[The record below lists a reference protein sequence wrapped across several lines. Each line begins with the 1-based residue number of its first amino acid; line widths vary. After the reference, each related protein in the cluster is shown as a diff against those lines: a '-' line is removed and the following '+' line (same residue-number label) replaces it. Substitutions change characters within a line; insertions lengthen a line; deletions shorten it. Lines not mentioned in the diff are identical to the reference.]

1 MNNRK
6 IIVWVLD
13 NLIWFLLLATVI
25 IFSLLSDHFLTEIN
39 LTNIV
44 IHAAVI
50 GILVV
55 GQAFTLITGNFDLS
69 SEAVLGFTAL
79 AAAWLMLPTG
89 APTFGGGILL
99 SPFVA
104 IPIMLVIGAG
114 IGFVNGFLI
123 TRLRVNAF
131 VVTLTM
137 QLIIRG
143 VMMPITAG
151 NTMAKLPVDFKWL
164 GNGSLGPIPICV
176 IALVLTFIVGHII
189 MKYRP
194 FGRSLYAV
202 GGNKGAALA
211 AGINPDKRILQVYI
225 ISGLLAAFAGWMMAG
240 RTGVVVQN
248 MGKGYIFEVMAA
260 SVIGGI
266 SLQGG
271 RGSMIGAF
279 GGVLLLSTIN
289 SGLSLMRISTFW
301 IEIARGLI
309 ILVAMLI
316 DAQKVRYISSHPVPQ
331 AEIVPTAVSPGVAV
345 GK

>member
-6 IIVWVLD
+6 IVLWVLD
-13 NLIWFLLLATVI
+13 NLIWFLLLAAVI
-25 IFSLLSDHFLTEIN
+25 LFSLLSDHFLTEVN

-55 GQAFTLITGNFDLS
+55 GQVFTLVTGNFDLS

-79 AAAWLMLPTG
+79 MAAWLMLPIGT
-89 APTFGGGILL
+89 PTFGGGILL

-104 IPIMLVIGAG
+104 IPIMLVIGMG
-114 IGFVNGFLI
+114 IGLINGLLI
-123 TRLRVNAF
+123 TRLKVNAF
-131 VVTLTM
+131 IVTLAM

-143 VMMPITAG
+143 IMMPITAG
-151 NTMAKLPVDFKWL
+151 NTMARLPEQFKSL
-164 GNGSLGPIPICV
+164 GNDSLGPIPYSV
-176 IALVLTFIVGHII
+176 ITLLAAFAIGHII
-189 MKYRP
+189 LKYRP
-194 FGRSLYAV
+194 FGRSLFAV
-202 GGNKGAALA
+202 GGNKNAALA
-211 AGINPDKRILQVYI
+211 AGINPDRRILQVYI
-225 ISGLLAAFAGWMMAG
+225 ISGLLAALAGWMMAG

-260 SVIGGI
+260 AVIGGI

-289 SGLSLMRISTFW
+289 SGLSLINISTFW

-316 DAQKVRYISSHPVPQ
+316 AAQKARYTSSQAAPQ
-331 AEIVPTAVSPGVAV
+331 AEIVPTAVAPGVIASH
-345 GK
+345 

>member
-6 IIVWVLD
+6 IILWVLD
-13 NLIWFLLLATVI
+13 NLIWFLLLAAVI
-25 IFSLLSDHFLTEIN
+25 LFSLLSDHFLTGVN
-39 LTNIV
+39 LVNIV

-55 GQAFTLITGNFDLS
+55 GQVFTLVTGNFDLS

-79 AAAWLMLPTG
+79 MAAWLMLPIG

-104 IPIMLVIGAG
+104 IPIMLVIGMG
-114 IGFVNGFLI
+114 IGFINGMLI
-123 TRLRVNAF
+123 TRLKVNAF
-131 VVTLTM
+131 IVTLAM

-143 VMMPITAG
+143 IMMPITAG
-151 NTMAKLPVDFKWL
+151 NTMARLPELFKSL
-164 GNGSLGPIPICV
+164 GNDSLGPIPYSV
-176 IALVLTFIVGHII
+176 IALVAAFAIGHII
-189 MKYRP
+189 LKYRP

-202 GGNKGAALA
+202 GGNKNAALA
-211 AGINPDKRILQVYI
+211 AGINPDRRILQVYI
-225 ISGLLAAFAGWMMAG
+225 ISGLLAALAGWMMAG

-260 SVIGGI
+260 AVIGGI

-279 GGVLLLSTIN
+279 GGVLLLSTID
-289 SGLSLMRISTFW
+289 SGLSLINISTFW

-316 DAQKVRYISSHPVPQ
+316 DAQKVRYTSSHAAPQ
-331 AEIVPTAVSPGVAV
+331 AEIVPTAVAPGVIV
-345 GK
+345 GQ

>member
-6 IIVWVLD
+6 IIVWILD

-25 IFSLLSDHFLTEIN
+25 LFSILSDRFLTEVN

-50 GILVV
+50 GILVA
-55 GQAFTLITGNFDLS
+55 GQAFTLVTGNFDLS
-69 SEAVLGFTAL
+69 SEAILGFTAL

-89 APTFGGGILL
+89 SPTFGGGILL
-99 SPFVA
+99 SPYVA
-104 IPIMLVIGAG
+104 IPIMLIIGVG
-114 IGFVNGFLI
+114 IGFINGFLI
-123 TRLRVNAF
+123 TRLKVNAF
-131 VVTLTM
+131 VVTLAM

-151 NTMAKLPVDFKWL
+151 NTMARLPDQFKEL
-164 GNGSLGPIPICV
+164 GNGTLGPIPISV
-176 IALVLTFIVGHII
+176 IALVLTFVVSHII

-202 GGNKGAALA
+202 GGNKNAALA
-211 AGINPDKRILQVYI
+211 AGINPDRRILQVYI

-316 DAQKVRYISSHPVPQ
+316 DAQKVRYTSSHAAPQ
-331 AEIVPTAVSPGVAV
+331 AEIVPAAASPGTVISE
-345 GK
+345 